1 MVYIGS
7 NNGNSV
13 EGAVPSSMWFGKA
26 LGGEVG
32 SRSGRMGRMSKG
44 GGGGGGE

>member
-32 SRSGRMGRMSKG
+32 SRSGRMSKG